1 MKFAHAVTCG
11 VESSC
16 DVSPLLQP
24 RPLDPYPM
32 SVTVYHKSA
41 LGLSYITQCYLKT
54 ELITFPASSY
64 VSPFQ
69 TPQVCSQ

>member
-41 LGLSYITQCYLKT
+41 LGLSYITQCYLT
-54 ELITFPASSY
+54 
-64 VSPFQ
+64 
-69 TPQVCSQ
+69 